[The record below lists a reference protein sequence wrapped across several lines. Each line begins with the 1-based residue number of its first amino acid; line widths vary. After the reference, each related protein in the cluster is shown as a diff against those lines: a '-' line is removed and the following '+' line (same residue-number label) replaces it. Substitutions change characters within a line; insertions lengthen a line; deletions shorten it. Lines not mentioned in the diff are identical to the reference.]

1 MKQPTQ
7 SLTAV
12 IRILHTMHSST
23 QLDTTYTSPLT
34 TASPPTITALRF
46 LARTLNIPIAHDTF
60 THPQPTTSHYHH
72 AYAAAATIYPC
83 PPQHRTLPHHPVLYQ
98 FYTQLAQNFP
108 IPTRAPPRES
118 IQCPTCTGTPP
129 THAPHTPCS
138 SFIAFSLLSQNTYA
152 IRWDAIVFQPTPL
165 QTSPIRPILHTQPTP
180 YTPASRD
187 TTASHPH

>member
-1 MKQPTQ
+1 MKHPTQ
-7 SLTAV
+7 YLTAV
-12 IRILHTMHSST
+12 IRILHTMYSST

-46 LARTLNIPIAHDTF
+46 LARTLNIPTAHDTF

-83 PPQHRTLPHHPVLYQ
+83 PPHHRTRPNHPVLCQ
-98 FYTQLAQNFP
+98 FYTQLARSFP
-108 IPTRAPPRES
+108 IPTRAPSRES

-129 THAPHTPCS
+129 THVHCL
-138 SFIAFSLLSQNTYA
+138 SLLSQNTYA

-180 YTPASRD
+180 YTLASRD